1 MSATYVD
8 FKELKARVSIHQV
21 AVSMLGLQLT
31 QKGDQYRGCCPI
43 HRGTNPR
50 EFSMNASKNLWNCF
64 GGCGGGDQIALVAKV
79 KDIPQKEAAQLID
92 EYFGLTITS
101 TAHRSAA
108 RAVHPT
114 VSAHSTPGPTDG
126 KEKALQPLPYLEATH
141 PKVQAL
147 GVSPETAELFASGYA
162 AKGVLRG
169 RFAVPIRNKDGAL
182 LAYVGIAVERE
193 QSPHLQ
199 FHNFDPHSMLFNID
213 RVAEGGDLY
222 VCRDPLR
229 AILAVENGVPAES
242 VVSFL
247 SPITAQ
253 SLEMLSSL
261 MDEKKVETCELF

>member
-1 MSATYVD
+1 MSAYID
-8 FKELKARVSIHQV
+8 FKDLKARVSIHQV
-21 AVSMLGLQLT
+21 AVSMLGLTFT
-31 QKGDQYRGCCPI
+31 QKNDQYRGCCPI
-43 HRGTNPR
+43 HNGTNPR

-79 KDIPQKEAAQLID
+79 KGITQSEAAKLID
-92 EYFGLTITS
+92 EHFGLRITA
-101 TAHRSAA
+101 TMQRSPAPSVEA
-108 RAVHPT
+108 TGH
-114 VSAHSTPGPTDG
+114 AHSAPSPSDG
-126 KEKALQPLPYLEATH
+126 KERDLQPLPYLEATH

-147 GVSPETAELFASGYA
+147 GVSPETAQLFASGYA

-169 RFAVPIRNKDGAL
+169 RFAVPIRNRDGAL

-193 QSPHLQ
+193 QNPPLQ
-199 FHNFDPHSMLFNID
+199 FHNFDPRSMLFNID
-213 RVAEGGDLY
+213 RVAEGIDLY

-253 SLEMLSSL
+253 SLETLADL
-261 MDEKKVETCELF
+261 MREKKIETCDLC